1 MLLLPR
7 APKKRVQKDVA
18 SGAGSWIRNFSR
30 RISGLEDPNCGH
42 KKMDGIKKLVGGF
55 SPFEKY

>member
-18 SGAGSWIRNFSR
+18 SGVGSWIRNFSR
-30 RISGLEDPNCGH
+30 RISGLEHPSCGH
-42 KKMDGIKKLVGGF
+42 KKIDGIKKG
-55 SPFEKY
+55 S